1 MLSQKA
7 AVYSAVQSI
16 HSFDDNQEVTLTKDE
31 RAQVVAIVCAAF
43 DAHEVVLSD
52 AARAKFDTP
61 EKLRSYTSG
70 MVNNWLRKDTR
81 MNGGTKYVTKNPGSR
96 AGSADALIKNLKL
109 LKSTISDPDKL
120 TQIEAA
126 IEARQAEIKVEKA
139 KDVEIDFSAI
149 SPELLE
155 KLGLDK

>member
-7 AVYSAVQSI
+7 AVYNAVQSI

-31 RAQVVAIVCAAF
+31 RAQVVTIVCAAF
-43 DAHEVVLSD
+43 DAHEVALSD

>member
-7 AVYSAVQSI
+7 AVYNAVQSI